1 MVYALNVFNLV
12 AGREDDYRM
21 YSERAAKI
29 IYAVQGRVLL
39 AGCKPIRRLLDD
51 RERSQMIVVEFPS
64 EAAFQQFLED
74 GDRQGIHQLR
84 ESATSDY
91 IWTLFEPW
99 NLRDWMSETIRR
111 CESET

>member
-12 AGREDDYRM
+12 AGSEDDYRM